1 MLNKKNRK
9 IISILSAV
17 FVIVLIFSSLW
28 VMIKGGYDK
37 QNKIILVLKEFIPT
51 NISRKIRDTV
61 LYIPKLQEEKELL
74 KLEAFNTPT
83 VTNMTTMYRI
93 LTITKERII
102 ANGTFL
108 AGFLTSSA
116 ILAIL
121 SKPP

>member
-74 KLEAFNTPT
+74 KLIVDKYEQ
-83 VTNMTTMYRI
+83 
-93 LTITKERII
+93 K
-102 ANGTFL
+102 
-108 AGFLTSSA
+108 
-116 ILAIL
+116 
-121 SKPP
+121 